1 MPDEGTSAMAT
12 SLPCRY
18 SLDLTPEMAV
28 TDSLVLSLVRV
39 PGCRAFSGHVVV
51 PDGSGDLP
59 QLGDVDRCADGYS
72 RRPSRCGPVSGPQA
86 APGTDTAGG

>member
-28 TDSLVLSLVRV
+28 TDSLVLSLVRYLAV
-39 PGCRAFSGHVVV
+39 A
-51 PDGSGDLP
+51 
-59 QLGDVDRCADGYS
+59 
-72 RRPSRCGPVSGPQA
+72 PSQ
-86 APGTDTAGG
+86 DMW